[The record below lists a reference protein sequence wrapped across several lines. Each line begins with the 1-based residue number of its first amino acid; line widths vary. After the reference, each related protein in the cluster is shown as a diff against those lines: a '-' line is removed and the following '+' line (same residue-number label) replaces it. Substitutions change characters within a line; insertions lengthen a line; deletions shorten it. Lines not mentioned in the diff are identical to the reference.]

1 MTQHLLSHAE
11 TGMSD
16 EHDEIEIEDVADNHD
31 DLDHNPIGFMGRLN
45 RLWKRLPSNFRWNLE
60 DSFQPEDMKERL
72 LPGEVVQL
80 EIHIAQY
87 RDIVGWLVF
96 DHFGLIFG
104 ITIISSAL
112 TLIYGLLSGFNL
124 YYGFI
129 PPALLIVFSV
139 IGIKERIEHQQWRLV
154 KTNARLI
161 ISIPQHNA
169 FPLVDNIE
177 LKGMPSVMDTNW
189 SKNPLW
195 RVFQFATGARDV
207 YLSLAAYRFVE
218 GTAKVGDALVLPDIM
233 PKDILEL
240 RKLIFKPFAP
250 QPVRFLSPQKVIQ
263 TEEDG

>member
-1 MTQHLLSHAE
+1 
-11 TGMSD
+11 MSD
-16 EHDEIEIEDVADNHD
+16 EQETAEELDNLDTHDAHSHE
-31 DLDHNPIGFMGRLN
+31 PTGFMGGLN

-60 DSFQPEDMKERL
+60 DSFQPEDMTERL

-96 DHFGLIFG
+96 DHFRLIFG
-104 ITIISSAL
+104 IMIISTAL
-112 TLIYGLLSGFNL
+112 TLIYGLLSDFSL
-124 YYGFI
+124 YYGFV
-129 PPALLIVFSV
+129 PSVLLILFSI
-139 IGIKERIEHQQWRLV
+139 IGIKERVEHQQWRLV

-250 QPVRFLSPQKVIQ
+250 QPVRFLSPQKIIQ
-263 TEEDG
+263 TEEEI